1 MAPLR
6 CLSGFELDV
15 GFELDAVADVPVL
28 PLAAVPLEV
37 VPLGAAAFLA
47 GGLVPLA
54 ALPGLGLFA
63 VCNAPWLLGLLDEPA
78 AGLLLAGGLAAFGV
92 GVPVAFLGAMMH

>member
-1 MAPLR
+1 MGPLR
-6 CLSGFELDV
+6 CLS

-54 ALPGLGLFA
+54 ALPGLFGLFA
-63 VCNAPWLLGLLDEPA
+63 VCNAPWLLGLLDEPV